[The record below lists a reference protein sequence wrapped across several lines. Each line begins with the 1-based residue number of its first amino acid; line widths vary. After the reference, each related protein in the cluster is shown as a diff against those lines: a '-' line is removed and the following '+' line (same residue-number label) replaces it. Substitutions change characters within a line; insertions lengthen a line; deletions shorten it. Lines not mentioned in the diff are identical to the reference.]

1 MKHIVEMRDQPWT
14 PNTYAATVTSGSTER
29 SIASIQPPENLS
41 VPGHSECAA
50 GGRNHTLSAGNG
62 SRAEARSG
70 GLVGRRGKRKGSLGD
85 RRAHVPVRGGC
96 EL

>member
-29 SIASIQPPENLS
+29 SIASIQPPENAS

-70 GLVGRRGKRKGSLGD
+70 GQ
-85 RRAHVPVRGGC
+85 AQ
-96 EL
+96 EA